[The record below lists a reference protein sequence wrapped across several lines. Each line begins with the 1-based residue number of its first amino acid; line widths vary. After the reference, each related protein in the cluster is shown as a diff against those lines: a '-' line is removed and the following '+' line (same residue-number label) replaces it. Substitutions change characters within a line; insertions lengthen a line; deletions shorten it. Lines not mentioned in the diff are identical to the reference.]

1 MKKTLV
7 PLVLLIASLVYV
19 NKSIN
24 LTEYVPS
31 WINQAGVFFVQSI
44 TVSDLKTTYKKAE
57 NKRDKVKV
65 LLVAGHE
72 PHYGGTEYGGLKER
86 DLAVDLAEEI
96 KKLLDKESEYKVVI
110 SRDKEKWNP
119 DLENY
124 FVKNWETIM
133 PWKDAYQ
140 REMVRL
146 FNTGQ
151 VKRVT
156 DGVLHNDAP
165 PDVARRLYGINK
177 WVNENGFDIVI
188 HIHFNDYPRK
198 KLSSPGAYK
207 GFAIYI
213 PEGQYSNAEATK
225 AVAEKIHARLAKSFS
240 PSNLPKENTGLVE
253 DQELVAIGR
262 HNTVDAVSL
271 LIEYAYI
278 YEPRLHDPAL
288 REKNIK
294 QMALDTYLGLEDFF

>member
-7 PLVLLIASLVYV
+7 PFILLIASLVY
-19 NKSIN
+19 IN
-24 LTEYVPS
+24 RSVPLSEYIPQ
-31 WINQAGVFFVQSI
+31 WANQAGVFFVQSI

-57 NKRDKVKV
+57 NRRDKVKV

-72 PHYGGTEYGGLKER
+72 PHYGGTQYGGLKER
-86 DLAVDLAEEI
+86 DVAVDLAEEI
-96 KKLLDKESEYKVVI
+96 KKLLDKKSEYKVFV

-124 FVKNWETIM
+124 FIKNWETIT

-151 VKRVT
+151 VKQVT

-177 WVNENGFDIVI
+177 WVNENGLDIVI

-198 KLSSPGAYK
+198 KLSNPGVYK

-225 AVAEKIHARLAKSFS
+225 AVAEKIHSRLSKSFS
-240 PSNLPKENTGLVE
+240 PSNLPKENAGLVE

-278 YEPRLHDPAL
+278 YEPWLHDPAL